1 MKKKNENQE
10 EERYISHYERRITD
24 GSLKTRDEIVEFLAT
39 KLLGLETLE
48 TRNSDRLDFH
58 EVAVWSVK
66 EALELAYL
74 AGKRTGVSSR

>member
-1 MKKKNENQE
+1 MSNTN
-10 EERYISHYERRITD
+10 EERYVSHYERRVTD
-24 GSLKTRDEIVEFLAT
+24 GSLKTKEEIVEFLGT

-48 TRNSDRLDFH
+48 TRNSDRLDFN

-74 AGKRTGVSSR
+74 AGQRSSK